1 MHLLGVLLVCSFE
14 ICLMCEAKQGV
25 FLCSLSP
32 AGWGSK
38 LAITQDENVASDAII
53 QRSRKKKT
61 ASFLEEAQHGQV
73 LCFAPSPS
81 SFSRW
86 NRIQNTAAGRVGRGY
101 SEAMRPQGV
110 PGNAVDCILGGGV
123 VSCRWVVDAL
133 ALAMVIRVANE
144 RQGS

>member
-1 MHLLGVLLVCSFE
+1 MVRSCASLRRRRRRRFRDGIESKIQQLGR
-14 ICLMCEAKQGV
+14 
-25 FLCSLSP
+25 
-32 AGWGSK
+32 AGM
-38 LAITQDENVASDAII
+38 
-53 QRSRKKKT
+53 R
-61 ASFLEEAQHGQV
+61 H
-73 LCFAPSPS
+73 
-81 SFSRW
+81 
-86 NRIQNTAAGRVGRGY
+86 